1 MVINV
6 FSVKILKISENPLI
20 PTSEVGIYKLKT
32 KILLFFLVNCV
43 VEILFSYFFSWFV
56 SMFSFFFYL
65 NLNFFLG
72 PQCVFFL
79 LLLNVAFSWLK
90 ACFLSFL
97 SKSFF
102 YKSSSVYKIIHK
114 SQFLVEFRTWNLAYS
129 VVCFFMDFRLILK
142 LPSKTAKLPR

>member
-114 SQFLVEFRTWNLAYS
+114 SQFLVEFRILES
-129 VVCFFMDFRLILK
+129 CILSCMLFHGFSLDFKI
-142 LPSKTAKLPR
+142 A